1 MAIFLF
7 EPCNLPRFLNA
18 TVLID
23 TSEAPTAV
31 NNCKLVFDEIDSI
44 ILVIELPA
52 SVVNVIESP
61 IFNSVLNK
69 VPNPVTVVSLFA
81 TEIEPNTGYLSP
93 KVESVATSAVYVGEP
108 AIPICFTCVKSN
120 DCTPLKPNLS
130 D

>member
-31 NNCKLVFDEIDSI
+31 NNCKLVFDEIDST
-44 ILVIELPA
+44 ILVTELPA

-61 IFNSVLNK
+61 IFNSVLNN
-69 VPNPVTVVSLFA
+69 VPNPVTVVPLFA

-120 DCTPLKPNLS
+120 DCTPLNPNLS